1 MNKFIENLK
10 NVSEKI
16 YDQIGG
22 TEEKHIQA
30 ALSIEF
36 DKLKIPHLREPSIQ
50 IYYDGN
56 PLGFLELDFIVSP
69 HDDLEEY
76 LIIEMKQAS
85 KIDDSNR
92 HQLKSQL
99 RSAPYNNHEI
109 IKKVREYN
117 PEEIILLPLYPQYS
131 ASTSGSSINEWNSLC
146 KKENYKVKTKMCTNY
161 SLKSSSL

>member
-1 MNKFIENLK
+1 MKKFIDNLK
-10 NVSEKI
+10 IISEKI

-50 IYYDGN
+50 IYYDKH

-69 HDDLEEY
+69 HGDLEEY
-76 LIIEMKQAS
+76 LIIEIKQAS
-85 KIDDSNR
+85 KVENVSR

-99 RSAPYNNHEI
+99 RSAPLNNHEI
-109 IKKVREYN
+109 IKKVSKG
-117 PEEIILLPLYPQYS
+117 ILLNLFCQS
-131 ASTSGSSINEWNSLC
+131 LLVLKVLFHNSSGVGNLSISF
-146 KKENYKVKTKMCTNY
+146 
-161 SLKSSSL
+161 SDSII

>member
-1 MNKFIENLK
+1 MKKFIDNLK
-10 NVSEKI
+10 IISEKI

-50 IYYDGN
+50 IYYDKH

-69 HDDLEEY
+69 HGDLEEY
-76 LIIEMKQAS
+76 LIIEIKQAS
-85 KIDDSNR
+85 KVENVSR

-99 RSAPYNNHEI
+99 RSAPLNNHEI
-109 IKKVREYN
+109 IKKVSKGILLNFKKVEKYEEGTN
-117 PEEIILLPLYPQYS
+117 EIPEEKIDLEIWAFKNGKLV
-131 ASTSGSSINEWNSLC
+131 SI
-146 KKENYKVKTKMCTNY
+146 KK
-161 SLKSSSL
+161 

>member
-69 HDDLEEY
+69 HDDLAEY

-109 IKKVREYN
+109 IKKVTKG
-117 PEEIILLPLYPQYS
+117 ILLNFKKVEKYKEG
-131 ASTSGSSINEWNSLC
+131 TNEIPSEKIDLEIWT
-146 KKENYKVKTKMCTNY
+146 YKDDKLIKDET
-161 SLKSSSL
+161 